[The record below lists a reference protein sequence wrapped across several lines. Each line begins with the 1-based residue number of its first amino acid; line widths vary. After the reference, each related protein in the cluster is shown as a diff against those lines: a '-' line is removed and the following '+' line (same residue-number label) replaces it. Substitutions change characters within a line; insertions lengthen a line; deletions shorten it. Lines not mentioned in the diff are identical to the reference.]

1 MYFCKICGRQLEK
14 KGDICI
20 NCYENLIE
28 EEEKEQDNE
37 VLFSFRAKYS
47 LIYEIM
53 RGPLTYLLILTLIV
67 IAIIAG
73 FQTNLLTGFLTLIVY
88 LGLFILYFLLNKIR
102 IESRKI
108 DLYRTRL
115 IYTRK
120 LHLKNYYE
128 VRYKDIYEI
137 TFEDI
142 DKKTSL
148 LSQTSWWLS
157 KVNKKYKMTDLYFR
171 IKKTDSS
178 LFTPGFF
185 IKPVQNFKED
195 IMPKI
200 MEIMG
205 FTKKDE
211 EKRSTI
217 EELLNIKKKDKD
229 KKTNKEENNNLEVN
243 NINEEQ
249 NKENNQENNDNN

>member
-53 RGPLTYLLILTLIV
+53 KTPFTYLIILILIV

-73 FQTNLLTGFLTLIVY
+73 FQTNLLTGFLTLVVY

-128 VRYKDIYEI
+128 VRYKDVYEI
-137 TFEDI
+137 TFEEI
-142 DKKTSL
+142 NRKTSFL
-148 LSQTSWWLS
+148 TQTSWWLS
-157 KVNKKYKMTDLYFR
+157 KVNKKYRMTDLYFR
-171 IKKTDSS
+171 LKKTDNS

-185 IKPVQNFKED
+185 IKPVQDFEKD

-211 EKRSTI
+211 ERRSTI

-229 KKTNKEENNNLEVN
+229 KDKEINKEENSNVEND

-249 NKENNQENNDNN
+249 NNENNDNN